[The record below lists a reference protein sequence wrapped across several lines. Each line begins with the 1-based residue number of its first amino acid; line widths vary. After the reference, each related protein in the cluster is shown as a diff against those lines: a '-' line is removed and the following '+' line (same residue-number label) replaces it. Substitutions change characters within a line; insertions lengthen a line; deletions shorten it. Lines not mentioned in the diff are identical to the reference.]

1 MEPVH
6 IAKIMG
12 PTWDPPGSCR
22 PQMGPMLAPWTMLSG
37 RAIAWL
43 SGAHEVIMK
52 DMGKIERNPT
62 TIQHNQTMLVTYS
75 IFGDSRDVRWC
86 NGYLSSKVRLFRLKT
101 LFLWCIIQTFCA
113 GIMLET
119 RPKLCKILLL
129 VCFLLFRKQ
138 RCLVYV
144 SPFYLYFVISILPYN
159 NRPVRVNTVSV
170 WDLPCWTHQ
179 ALYKHICPRLAID
192 WMHFL
197 DRNVYFCSNRSLLKN
212 VPLKVSF
219 KSNPRMDK

>member
-22 PQMGPMLAPWTMLSG
+22 PQMGPMLAPWAMLSG

-43 SGAHEVIMK
+43 SAAHEVIMK

-62 TIQHNQTMLVTYS
+62 TMKHSQTMLVTYS

-101 LFLWCIIQTFCA
+101 LFLWCIIQTFCVGNKA
-113 GIMLET
+113 KVVENTTISLLRIISKTTM
-119 RPKLCKILLL
+119 PSLCESILLL
-129 VCFLLFRKQ
+129 
-138 RCLVYV
+138 
-144 SPFYLYFVISILPYN
+144 
-159 NRPVRVNTVSV
+159 
-170 WDLPCWTHQ
+170 
-179 ALYKHICPRLAID
+179 
-192 WMHFL
+192 
-197 DRNVYFCSNRSLLKN
+197 FC
-212 VPLKVSF
+212 
-219 KSNPRMDK
+219 DQYITI